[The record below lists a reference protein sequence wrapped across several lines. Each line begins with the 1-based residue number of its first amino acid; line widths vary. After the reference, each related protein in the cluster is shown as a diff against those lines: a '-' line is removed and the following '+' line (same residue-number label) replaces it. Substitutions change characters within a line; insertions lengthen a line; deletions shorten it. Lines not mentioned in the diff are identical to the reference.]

1 MRVLLVV
8 AVGCALACGRTEV
21 VREALVDVPLPDAG
35 PVDAGRPRDGGVD
48 AGQPDAG
55 PVDAGF
61 VPKPCITGTFT
72 LSPAEPVVMLVLD
85 RSGSMDLVFS
95 NGVTRWDSLVASL
108 RATLPAVNQ
117 TMQVGGLAFP
127 TNSVDDC
134 LVPDTSGVWPA
145 RGNVPLLISTLESI
159 RPSGATPTADALRVA
174 SQVLR
179 GRRAGNAARAMVL
192 ATDGA
197 PTCGASPLDSTLQR
211 LRQAA
216 SEGIPTWVIGIADEP
231 VLRGALQQMAVAGS
245 RPRPGPQGFYSAQS
259 AAELQL
265 AFSTIRDQVGACS
278 FLTNSV
284 PDARGSIVV
293 TLDGVA
299 VPQDDTGLRGWR
311 WTDRENGE
319 LALVGSVCER
329 AVARPASVVVT
340 VGCGGP

>member
-1 MRVLLVV
+1 MRALLVV
-8 AVGCALACGRTEV
+8 AAVVGLGCGRTEV
-21 VREALVDVPLPDAG
+21 VREATVDAPPVDAG
-35 PVDAGRPRDGGVD
+35 APDAGRPRDAGVD
-48 AGQPDAG
+48 AGAPDAG
-55 PVDAGF
+55 PLDAGF
-61 VPKPCITGTFT
+61 VPKPCIAGTFT

-95 NGVTRWDSLVASL
+95 NGVTRWDALVGSL

-127 TNSVDDC
+127 TNTVDEC
-134 LVPDTSGVWPA
+134 LVPDTSGVWPS
-145 RGNVPLLISTLESI
+145 RGNVPLLLSTLESI

-197 PTCGASPLDSTLQR
+197 PTCGSAPFDSTLVR

-216 SEGIPTWVIGIADEP
+216 SEGIPTYVIGIADQP
-231 VLRGALQQMAVAGS
+231 SLRAALQQMAVAGQ

-259 AAELQL
+259 VAELQL
-265 AFSTIRDQVGACS
+265 AFGTIRDQVGACS

-284 PDARGSIVV
+284 PDARGTIVV
-293 TLDGVA
+293 TLDGVN

-329 AVARPASVVVT
+329 AVARPASVIVT
-340 VGCGGP
+340 VACGGP